1 MAVIIMVMAERETV
15 VTVMANVQT
24 KSVHT
29 RGSQTLHV
37 ASLEAHSKGP
47 LTPGAIPPR
56 HAGHGEGWEGNLEK
70 ACAHLLRL
78 EFAALFSGLAQIPPP
93 CHSGGLQLPAP
104 GLSDHSLLMGPHHSC
119 CVARPHG
126 TILLSLGWT

>member
-56 HAGHGEGWEGNLEK
+56 HTGHGEGWEGNLEK

-78 EFAALFSGLAQIPPP
+78 
-93 CHSGGLQLPAP
+93 
-104 GLSDHSLLMGPHHSC
+104 
-119 CVARPHG
+119 
-126 TILLSLGWT
+126 